1 MCVCGSKATMGTTD
15 SENKHQNRHVRR
27 RRRRKQQLPQ
37 WWESVFVQELNFW
50 HIDFP
55 QKCKQSMCV
64 CGSKET
70 METTDSDNKQ
80 QNRHARRRRRWT
92 TITTDDANQ
101 HLYTSNAHG
110 CSTLAHRL
118 FQKIQQSMCECGATI
133 RTETT
138 ESDDKQQ
145 NRHARRRRRWKTVAT
160 DDANQHLYTS
170 NSHGCSTLA
179 HRLFTKN
186 AKVNVRMWS

>member
-1 MCVCGSKATMGTTD
+1 MSGDGGD
-15 SENKHQNRHVRR
+15 ENNNCDNDGNLH
-27 RRRRKQQLPQ
+27 LCM
-37 WWESVFVQELNFW
+37 VFVQELICW

-80 QNRHARRRRRWT
+80 QNLHARRRRRWT

-118 FQKIQQSMCECGATI
+118 FS
-133 RTETT
+133 
-138 ESDDKQQ
+138 
-145 NRHARRRRRWKTVAT
+145 
-160 DDANQHLYTS
+160 
-170 NSHGCSTLA
+170 
-179 HRLFTKN
+179 KN
-186 AKVNVRMWS
+186 TRANVRMRSHNKDGNDRIRRQTTKSSCKTTTAMKNCRYRRCQSASVHVELSWLFHIGT